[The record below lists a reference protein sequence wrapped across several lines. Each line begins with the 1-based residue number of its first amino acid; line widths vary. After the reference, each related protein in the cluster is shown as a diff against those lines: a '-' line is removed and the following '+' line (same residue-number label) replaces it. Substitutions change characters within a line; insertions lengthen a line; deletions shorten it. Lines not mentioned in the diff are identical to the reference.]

1 MKVLLKVNTLI
12 TERTKMTIPAFT
24 PEVSH
29 TPNGTPY
36 LKSPGVALVAMPKF
50 LPMEAT
56 NFVNSFGDVFDAA
69 DYENDWY
76 LAEKPRDWVALDPPM
91 KLDDATA
98 LCKFAGQTCYLSF
111 GEKRTRNDPE
121 SVQRYFDN
129 ILTSGHGSVLEHA
142 YYSMVVWGVDRAF
155 SHELVRHRAGWAY
168 SQLSQRYVDGK
179 TLRFVERPEYQDD
192 PTLHGRFERWI
203 DAAREEY
210 NLRAMGLS
218 IKMQD
223 ALEKL
228 PSTDRRKAVN
238 QAARNCLP
246 NETETAVVLTGNVR
260 AWRHVLEMRAS
271 QYADVPIAQVT
282 LCAHEILSAVSPVLF
297 GDYER
302 GRIGA
307 REYLLTEHRKV

>member
-1 MKVLLKVNTLI
+1 MTL
-12 TERTKMTIPAFT
+12 PAFLPDVHRT
-24 PEVSH
+24 QRC
-29 TPNGTPY
+29 TPY

-56 NFVNSFGDVFDAA
+56 HFVNSFGDAFDAA
-69 DYENDWY
+69 DYENDWF
-76 LAEKPRDWVALDPPM
+76 ERDASHRIGIDHDDEL
-91 KLDDATA
+91 KLDDGAA

-121 SVQRYFDN
+121 GVKRYFDN
-129 ILTSGHGSVLEHA
+129 IKESKHGSVLEHA

-155 SHELVRHRAGWAY
+155 SHELIRHRAGWAY

-192 PTLHGRFERWI
+192 AALHASFEHWI
-203 DAAREEY
+203 DDARNEY
-210 NLRAMGLS
+210 DTRATMLS
-218 IKMQD
+218 RKM
-223 ALEKL
+223 ASELEKL
-228 PSTDRRKAVN
+228 PPTDRRKRVN

-271 QYADVPIAQVT
+271 LYADVPIAQVT

-297 GDYER
+297 DDYER
-302 GRIGA
+302 ATLGA
-307 REYLLTEHRKV
+307 RSYLTTPHLKV